1 MLTVDAARHAAI
13 RDLDATLARL
23 RGLNT
28 SDWLRPTP
36 CEDWSVKHLAAH
48 LAEQTFR
55 QSVQAAAAVEARAG
69 TTLRLEESTP
79 ANPDVPNERV
89 LERLTHGR
97 NQLYHVLHLLKSED
111 ADYKLAPDLPDGPSW
126 TVERLLAVCV
136 TEYGIHRFD
145 LEVAMGEHEA
155 GVSQETILAAAQIYG
170 PWLDSFAR
178 SHDHV
183 PDRPLGLHLEG
194 ELIDATLNWNG
205 KTWLTGRAPTV
216 PVTHI
221 RGDDSTITL
230 FLFGRIPADDHRL
243 DVEGDLTVAKTF
255 KNWVPGP

>member
-28 SDWLRPTP
+28 SDWSRLTP
-36 CEDWSVKHLAAH
+36 CEDWLVKDLAAH
-48 LAEQTFR
+48 LAEQAFR
-55 QSVQAAAAVEARAG
+55 QSVQAAAAVEARMG
-69 TTLRLEESTP
+69 TALQLEDDMP
-79 ANPDVPNERV
+79 ANPYVPNERI

-97 NQLYHVLHLLKSED
+97 NQLHHVLHLLAAED
-111 ADYKLAPDLPDGPSW
+111 ATFQLAPDPPDGPAW

-136 TEYGIHRFD
+136 AEYGIHRFD
-145 LEVAMGEHEA
+145 LEAAMGEHEA

-178 SHDHV
+178 KHDHV

-194 ELIDATLNWNG
+194 ELIDATLSWNG
-205 KTWLTGRAPTV
+205 KVWQSGRAPTV

-230 FLFGRIPADDHRL
+230 FLYGRIPADDHRL
-243 DVEGDLTVAKTF
+243 DVEGDLTVAKSF